1 MKLPLCIHRRNALLG
16 VVAVA
21 LALGLTAS
29 FAQSTERLEIKL
41 TQGTNIAVAAAPDGK
56 TLVFDLQGTLWRLPI
71 AGGKATALTDEL
83 GDARQ
88 PAWSPDGKQLAF
100 QSYRDGNWHLW
111 TVGANGAGLTQLT
124 TGTFD
129 DREPHWS
136 PDGKRLAFASDRGG
150 NYDVWLIELASRK
163 LEQLTRE
170 AANDYN
176 PAWSPDGQS
185 IAYASERAA
194 GRGVWLIQD
203 VVNAE
208 KRREVLLSKS
218 NAAAAAPAWSP
229 DGKQII
235 YHIGERGSAPEL
247 WLQAVTPGE
256 QPRRLSAAGEDVFP
270 FRAAWL
276 SATDFLYTA
285 DGQIKRARLGSEQ
298 RATIAFEATLK
309 LNRPAYA
316 RKQRDF
322 DSTAP
327 RPVRGI
333 VAPAVSPEGRR
344 VAFTAL
350 GDLWLQEQGKPATR
364 LTNDVFVQAQPR
376 WSPDGTK
383 LIYVSDQ
390 PEVGGVTLRTPRT
403 LGATAERRASQG
415 APAPAL
421 PNARQNSM
429 NIWTRDLPTGAEQL
443 LAKVPGGASQPVLSP
458 DGKLL
463 AFFTSE
469 ALAARLQVYD
479 LESTQTKTIVNRPLQ
494 ATQISWTPDSR
505 ALAVPVL
512 NPHSTR
518 FREGFYEVQIIPL
531 DGGTPRRL
539 VPLPERTLVYTT
551 LSPDGRTL
559 AFVEDGRL
567 SVAALNERF
576 ELAGTPRRVN
586 NDLADWLSWT
596 GDSQHIAYQ
605 SLDRLK
611 LVNIASGRVTE
622 FNPQLTWQPEKVTG
636 TLIVHA
642 GRLFDGKSAAYQR
655 DVDVVIEGQRIKEIR
670 PHDAALHTGNVID
683 AGDKTVIPGLF
694 EMHGHQ
700 GITGGEKLGRIWL
713 AFGITSVREPGT
725 DPYDG
730 AERREAWAA
739 GQRPGPRNFFSG
751 RLLDGN
757 RVYYAIAEGV
767 GSKAHLDLALERAR
781 VLEYDLIK
789 TYVRLPDLWQRKVAA
804 AAHRMGVPTSSHEIW
819 PAAGYGMDAVE
830 HNGATSR
837 RGYSPKTSA
846 LNRSY
851 NDVVQILARSGM
863 NYTPTL
869 ILSGLS
875 FQLAEQPAL
884 IDNPQF
890 AALYGEAAVQGLHT
904 RAGAGRN
911 PALRDSV
918 AAQGKTA
925 LAVLRAGGRVTTGT
939 DGPIVPYGFALQ
951 LELQMLVRAGFT
963 PAEAIRAATLW
974 SAEAVGV
981 GNDLGSL
988 ERGKLADLVIVAG
1001 DPLQQIADTLKVAV
1015 TIKNGRVYTIQDL
1028 LSAPR

>member
-1 MKLPLCIHRRNALLG
+1 MKLSLRNHKRSALF
-16 VVAVA
+16 VASAVA
-21 LALGLTAS
+21 LGLAAA
-29 FAQSTERLEIKL
+29 FAQSTKRLEIKL
-41 TQGTNIAVAAAPDGK
+41 TQGTNIAVAAAPDSK
-56 TLVFDLQGTLWRLPI
+56 TLVFDLQGTLWRLPVT
-71 AGGKATALTDEL
+71 GGKATAITDEL

-111 TVGANGAGLTQLT
+111 MVAANGAGLTQLT

-136 PDGKRLAFASDRGG
+136 PDGQRLAFASDRGG
-150 NYDVWLIELASRK
+150 NYDVWLIELASRR
-163 LEQLTRE
+163 LAQLTRD

-176 PAWSPDGQS
+176 PAWSPDGQR
-185 IAYASERAA
+185 IAFASERGA

-203 VVNAE
+203 VANAE
-208 KRREVLLSKS
+208 KRREVLLSKT

-229 DGKQII
+229 DGKQIV
-235 YHIGERGSAPEL
+235 YHTGERGSAPEL
-247 WLQAVTPGE
+247 WLQAVAPGE
-256 QPRRLSAAGEDVFP
+256 QPRLLSAAGEDVFP

-276 SATDFLYTA
+276 SASEFLYTA
-285 DGQIKRARLGSEQ
+285 DGQIKRAKLGSEQ

-316 RKQRDF
+316 RKKRDF

-333 VAPAVSPEGRR
+333 VAPAVSPDGQR

-350 GDLWLQEQGKPATR
+350 GDLWLQEVGKPAKR
-364 LTNDVFVQAQPR
+364 LTNDVFVQTQPKWSLDGAQ
-376 WSPDGTK
+376 

-390 PEVGGVTLRTPRT
+390 
-403 LGATAERRASQG
+403 QG
-415 APAPAL
+415 
-421 PNARQNSM
+421 QM
-429 NIWTRDLPTGAEQL
+429 DVWQRDLNTGAEKL
-443 LAKVPGGASQPVLSP
+443 LVKTPSGATQPALSP
-458 DGKLL
+458 DGKRL
-463 AFFTSE
+463 AFFSSE
-469 ALAARLQVYD
+469 ALAARLQ
-479 LESTQTKTIVNRPLQ
+479 LCELATGQTRALLNRTIQ
-494 ATQISWTPDSR
+494 ATQISWTPDSE
-505 ALAVPVL
+505 AIAVPVL
-512 NPHSTR
+512 QPHSTR

-539 VPLPERTLVYTT
+539 VPLPDRTLSYAT
-551 LSPDGRTL
+551 LSPDGRAL

-576 ELAGTPRRVN
+576 ELTGSPRRVSS
-586 NDLADWLSWT
+586 DLADSPSWT
-596 GDSQHIAYQ
+596 GDSQSILYQ

-611 LVNIASGRVTE
+611 KVTLATGRVE
-622 FNPQLTWQPEKVTG
+622 DFNTQLTWQPEKVTG
-636 TLIVHA
+636 TLVVHA

-655 DVDVVIEGQRIKEIR
+655 DVDVVIEGQRIKEIVA
-670 PHDAALHTGNVID
+670 HNQSLHTGNVID
-683 AGDKTVIPGLF
+683 ASDKTVIPGLF

-700 GITGGEKLGRIWL
+700 AITGGEKLGRTWL

-757 RVYYAIAEGV
+757 RVYYAIAESV
-767 GSKAHLDLALERAR
+767 GSEAHLDLALERAR
-781 VLEYDLIK
+781 VLEYDFIK

-804 AAHRMGVPTSSHEIW
+804 VAHRMGVPTSSHEIW

-846 LNRSY
+846 LSRSY
-851 NDVVQILARSGM
+851 DDVVQILARSGM

-884 IDNPQF
+884 MGNPQF
-890 AALYGEAAVQGLHT
+890 AALNDAAAVQAL
-904 RAGAGRN
+904 RARASAGRA
-911 PALRDSV
+911 PALRDAV

-925 LAVLRAGGRVTTGT
+925 LAVLKAGGRVTPGT
-939 DGPIVPYGFALQ
+939 DGPIVPYGFSLQ

-963 PAEAIRAATLW
+963 PAEALRAATLW

-981 GNDLGSL
+981 GNELGSL

-1015 TIKNGRVYTIQDL
+1015 TVKNGRAYTLQDL
-1028 LSAPR
+1028 LSGPR

>member
-1 MKLPLCIHRRNALLG
+1 MHLSLSPKQFRFLAL
-16 VVAVA
+16 VV
-21 LALGLTAS
+21 LSGWLGLTAA
-29 FAQSTERLEIKL
+29 FAPQAAQLELKL
-41 TQGTNIAVAAAPDGK
+41 TQGTNIAMAAAPDGT
-56 TLVFDLQGTLWRLPI
+56 TLVFDLQGTLWKLPI
-71 AGGKATALTDEL
+71 TGGKATALTDEL

-88 PAWSPDGKQLAF
+88 PAWSPDGKQIAF

-111 TVGANGAGLTQLT
+111 TVAANGAGLTQLT

-150 NYDVWLIELASRK
+150 NYDVWVIELANRR
-163 LEQLTRE
+163 LEQLTRD
-170 AANDYN
+170 AANDFN

-185 IAYASERAA
+185 IAFASERSA

-203 VVNAE
+203 VAKAD
-208 KRREVLLSKS
+208 KRREVLLSKT
-218 NAAAAAPAWSP
+218 NATVAAPAWSP
-229 DGKQII
+229 DGKQLV
-235 YHIGERGSAPEL
+235 YQTGDRGSAPEL
-247 WLQAVTPGE
+247 WLQAVAPGE
-256 QPRRLSAAGEDVFP
+256 QPHLLSAAGEDVFP

-276 SATDFLYTA
+276 SMTEFLYTA
-285 DGQIKRARLGSEQ
+285 DGQIKRAKLGSEQ
-298 RATIAFEATLK
+298 RATVAFEATLK
-309 LNRPAYA
+309 LNRPEYA

-322 DSTAP
+322 DSIAP

-333 VAPAVSPEGRR
+333 VAPAISPDGQR

-350 GDLWLQEQGKPATR
+350 GDLWLQEQGKPAKR

-376 WSPDGTK
+376 WSADGAQ

-390 PEVGGVTLRTPRT
+390 QGQMDVWQRDLNTAAEKLLVKTPS
-403 LGATAERRASQG
+403 GATQ
-415 APAPAL
+415 PA
-421 PNARQNSM
+421 
-429 NIWTRDLPTGAEQL
+429 
-443 LAKVPGGASQPVLSP
+443 LSP
-458 DGKLL
+458 DGKRV
-463 AFFTSE
+463 AFFSSE
-469 ALAARLQVYD
+469 ALAARLQVCE
-479 LESTQTKTIVNRPLQ
+479 LATGQTRALLNRTIQ
-494 ATQISWTPDSR
+494 ATQISWTPDSK
-505 ALAVPVL
+505 AIAVPVL
-512 NPHSTR
+512 QPHSTR
-518 FREGFYEVQIIPL
+518 FREGFYEVQFIPL
-531 DGGTPRRL
+531 DGGTPRHL
-539 VPLPERTLVYTT
+539 VPLPERTLVYAT
-551 LSPDGRTL
+551 LSPAGRAL

-576 ELAGTPRRVN
+576 ELTGTPRRVN
-586 NDLADWLSWT
+586 SDLADSPSWT
-596 GDSQHIAYQ
+596 GDSQSLVYQ

-611 LVNIASGRVTE
+611 KVNLATGRVE
-622 FNPQLTWQPEKVTG
+622 DFNTQLTWQPEKVTG
-636 TLIVHA
+636 TLVVHA

-655 DVDVVIEGQRIKEIR
+655 DVDVVIEGHRIKEIVAHN
-670 PHDAALHTGNVID
+670 PALHTGNVID
-683 AGDKTVIPGLF
+683 ASDKTVIPGLF

-700 GITGGEKLGRIWL
+700 AITGGEKLGRTWL

-767 GSKAHLDLALERAR
+767 GSEAHLDLALERAR

-846 LNRSY
+846 LSRSY
-851 NDVVQILARSGM
+851 DDVIQILARSGM

-884 IDNPQF
+884 IENPQF
-890 AALYGEAAVQGLHT
+890 AALNGEVGVQALRT
-904 RAGAGRN
+904 RASAGRN
-911 PALRDSV
+911 PALRASV
-918 AAQGKTA
+918 EAQGKTA
-925 LAVLRAGGRVTTGT
+925 LAVLKAGGRVTPGT

-951 LELQMLVRAGFT
+951 LELQILVRAGFT

-981 GNDLGSL
+981 SNDLGSL

-1015 TIKNGRVYTIQDL
+1015 TIKNGRAYALKDL